1 MVLLALDLH
10 LVHLG
15 MISIIPPAW
24 RQGPWR
30 LHLGCHPNLQYITRI
45 YLQHAGHKEI
55 RKTTIWLLPVV
66 ILQQGSSHTS
76 NIITISYWPYHI
88 TCPCKNK
95 LDASNFLCMF
105 YVARGFR
112 IRPILPTRLN
122 HNADTRIIKLPL

>member
-66 ILQQGSSHTS
+66 IILQIRSFHTNMS
-76 NIITISYWPYHI
+76 YIKFVTLTISHHM
-88 TCPCKNK
+88 PCKNK
-95 LDASNFLCMF
+95 LDASNLSLHIL
-105 YVARGFR
+105 RGLGLSKIELF
-112 IRPILPTRLN
+112 IPTN
-122 HNADTRIIKLPL
+122 IKPQR